1 MSDTYSNDTE
11 ALPIIRRRSR
21 LFPRDL
27 REMVTA
33 VTKEVIDAR
42 GKVFA
47 TLLRGWPEIIGA
59 HYQGSILLRDVSFP
73 NKQASNGTLHLDV
86 AAHLQAEIPYIT
98 PLLLEQ
104 CAAHLGYRA
113 IEKIVAQPF
122 HPSMNDTPSSR
133 R

>member
-1 MSDTYSNDTE
+1 MSDSQHDDTE
-11 ALPIIRRRSR
+11 ALPVIRRKSR

-27 REMVTA
+27 REMITA
-33 VTKEVIDAR
+33 VTKEVVDAR

-47 TLLRGWPEIIGA
+47 TLLRGWPEIVGS
-59 HYQGSILLRDVSFP
+59 HYQGTILLRDVSFP
-73 NKQASNGTLHLDV
+73 TKQANNGTLHLDV

-113 IEKIVAQPF
+113 IEKIVALPF
-122 HPSMNDTPSSR
+122 HPSMNDTPYNRS
-133 R
+133 